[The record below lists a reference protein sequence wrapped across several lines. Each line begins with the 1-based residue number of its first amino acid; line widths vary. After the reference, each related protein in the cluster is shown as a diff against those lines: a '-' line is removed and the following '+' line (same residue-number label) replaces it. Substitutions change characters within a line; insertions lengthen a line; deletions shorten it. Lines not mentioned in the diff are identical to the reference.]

1 MQLWE
6 ENIVNDWLI
15 KKKNLDRKIVEIV
28 ARKKKK
34 TLTRRLWI

>member
-34 TLTRRLWI
+34 P